1 MFIDEKIIMKSFFL
15 EDVGLLEIVLKFLSI
30 FKIKDKSMIWRK
42 IKWRKVE
49 DEWSSWN
56 LLFEG
61 NNKFLNEFRSGLN

>member
-56 LLFEG
+56 LLFES
-61 NNKFLNEFRSGLN
+61 NNKFLDEFRSGLN